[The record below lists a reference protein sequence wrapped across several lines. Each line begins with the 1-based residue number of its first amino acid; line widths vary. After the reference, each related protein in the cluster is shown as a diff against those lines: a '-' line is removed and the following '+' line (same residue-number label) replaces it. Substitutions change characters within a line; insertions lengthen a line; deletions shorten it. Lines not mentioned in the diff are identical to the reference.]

1 MSSGIQVDRQMPARR
16 PGWWRAVV
24 LFAVVAVAAQAEEPE
39 RVRPSGGTFAGLRRT
54 STAVAH
60 SVGER
65 LDKGHDWLYR
75 RLEHFLVTVDQHYA
89 DPQRAAL
96 VVPLSPLR
104 IDFDTEFLNRQHGL
118 SLAPRPDFDATL
130 RLPNIE
136 RRLRI
141 FISSSNLAE
150 APENPALEHS
160 PVRAGVRFEQHSH
173 VDVDVGVRVKLK
185 PTVFA
190 ALRWAPQYSFGNSRL
205 YPLLKPY
212 VESGLGLGVGG
223 GFTLER
229 WSGRWVV
236 RSSSYTNW
244 LRNTSATSWAQTLL
258 LGHAQAVIQEREYGK
273 FTAGRDLAC
282 GTVLR
287 LLASGDRLS
296 SASLYEFSV
305 MFKRPLHG
313 GWLYGYFEPLMR
325 WERGSDWHPDAGFR
339 IGLDALFWGLAS
351 DAAPTAHV
359 CR

>member
-1 MSSGIQVDRQMPARR
+1 M
-16 PGWWRAVV
+16 
-24 LFAVVAVAAQAEEPE
+24 
-39 RVRPSGGTFAGLRRT
+39 RPSAGTFAGLRHA
-54 STAVAH
+54 STVVAH
-60 SVGER
+60 TVGGH

-75 RLEHFLVTVDQHYA
+75 RLEHLLMNVDQRYA
-89 DPQRAAL
+89 DPERTAL

-104 IDFDTEFLNRQHGL
+104 IDLDTEFLNRQHGL
-118 SLAPRPDFDATL
+118 SLVPRPNFDATVQ
-130 RLPNIE
+130 LPNIE

-141 FISSSNLAE
+141 FINSNDLAE
-150 APENPALEHS
+150 APDNPALDS
-160 PVRAGVRFEQHSH
+160 NPVRAGLRFEPHSR
-173 VDVDVGVRVKLK
+173 VDFDVGVRLKLK
-185 PTVFA
+185 PTAFA
-190 ALRWAPQYSFGNSRL
+190 ALRWAPEYSFGRSRL

-212 VESGLGLGVGG
+212 VESGLGLGASGG
-223 GFTLER
+223 LTLER

-236 RSSSYTNW
+236 RSSSYVNW
-244 LRNTSATSWAQTLL
+244 LRNVSATSWAQTLL

-282 GTVLR
+282 GTVVR

-325 WERGSDWHPDAGFR
+325 WERASDWHPDTGFR
-339 IGLDALFWGLAS
+339 IGLDALFWGLSS
-351 DAAPTAHV
+351 DPGPVATI